1 MCKCLFVSL
10 PTTLTPRCSS
20 SKIINNETIA
30 DRLGKYDQTFALQ
43 AEEITLTIGQA
54 FDLAYK
60 KFLESGGKDVE
71 TRKQI
76 GSLQKRVCFPFLH
89 TCHRHGNTIVH
100 AELVSAA
107 CFSFSSVDRN

>member
-1 MCKCLFVSL
+1 M
-10 PTTLTPRCSS
+10 
-20 SKIINNETIA
+20 
-30 DRLGKYDQTFALQ
+30 LQ

-76 GSLQKRVCFPFLH
+76 GSLQKRVCVTTSWFNLISLTYTSTDFVPPCSHIDIFI
-89 TCHRHGNTIVH
+89 N
-100 AELVSAA
+100 
-107 CFSFSSVDRN
+107 

>member
-1 MCKCLFVSL
+1 MWWH
-10 PTTLTPRCSS
+10 
-20 SKIINNETIA
+20 
-30 DRLGKYDQTFALQ
+30 LGKYHEEVFVSFSLQ

-76 GSLQKRVCFPFLH
+76 GSLQKRVCV
-89 TCHRHGNTIVH
+89 TQ
-100 AELVSAA
+100 
-107 CFSFSSVDRN
+107 FSLT